1 MEEQPNP
8 NTSLANGGGDT
19 IGLAYYFGTR
29 HLSLLPHGV
38 APPSSNV
45 PSIVS
50 SDTHRL
56 RQHARYGTKQSHHMG
71 CGGRGRCQA
80 AAGGNIRR
88 GEATVGGRHPRGGGI
103 RRWHGGGQPPRLPRH
118 LGMLAVPCVATRRAM
133 RGHVTSPWPAWVL
146 PAACLGAP
154 CC

>member
-1 MEEQPNP
+1 MEKQSNP
-8 NTSLANGGGDT
+8 NTLLANGGGDI

-29 HLSLLPHGV
+29 PVSLLPHGV

-50 SDTHRL
+50 SDTHHL
-56 RQHARYGTKQSHHMG
+56 RQHARHGNKQSHHMG
-71 CGGRGRCQA
+71 DGGRGRCLA
-80 AAGGNIRR
+80 ATGGNIR
-88 GEATVGGRHPRGGGI
+88 GGRQSWGGGI
-103 RRWHGGGQPPRLPRH
+103 RGGAASDGGKGEANHRGCQRTKACWH
-118 LGMLAVPCVATRRAM
+118 ASCAM
-133 RGHVTSPWPAWVL
+133 RGHATCPWPAWVL